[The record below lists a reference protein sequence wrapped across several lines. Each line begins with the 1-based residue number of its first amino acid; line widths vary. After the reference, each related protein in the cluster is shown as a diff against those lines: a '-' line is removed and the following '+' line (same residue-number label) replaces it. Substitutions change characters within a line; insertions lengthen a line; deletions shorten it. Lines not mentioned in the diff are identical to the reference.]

1 MVVGLV
7 TNFLWDPLGCWR
19 SLYLTNFVIPG
30 IEEVVQSSE
39 EWQRETANLR
49 RGARFGKAFYRW
61 SCWGSLSKHLQID
74 YNDGLF
80 EWDISAFR
88 NKDIRSQVS
97 GQRNFGYDK
106 HGSIRRGSLFRSL
119 SKLCQPLELESTSD
133 VVQNLSTWSTIG
145 IPQCPGLN
153 PTVPISEVCFFLGP
167 LVRALLD
174 EKYASVTLFEQLVG
188 LKTNNARSEDI
199 WRLSPSP
206 SCQKFGRCGGY
217 WWFMVAYPKN
227 PLVNSKVIWF
237 CQELELGIVQH
248 QPWTAVIIDSYLYLI
263 GA

>member
-106 HGSIRRGSLFRSL
+106 HGSIRRGSLFKSL
-119 SKLCQPLELESTSD
+119 SKL
-133 VVQNLSTWSTIG
+133 LSTARTWINLWCSPESFYLVYDWYPTMSRFKSHG
-145 IPQCPGLN
+145 PNLRGLFFFG
-153 PTVPISEVCFFLGP
+153 PFRKSLTWWKICFSHF
-167 LVRALLD
+167 VR
-174 EKYASVTLFEQLVG
+174 T
-188 LKTNNARSEDI
+188 TR
-199 WRLSPSP
+199 WP
-206 SCQKFGRCGGY
+206 
-217 WWFMVAYPKN
+217 
-227 PLVNSKVIWF
+227 
-237 CQELELGIVQH
+237 
-248 QPWTAVIIDSYLYLI
+248 
-263 GA
+263 